1 MSRHV
6 AIASMALWSVCVIG
20 TATAQSPAAA
30 STREIDRD
38 IWAFL
43 VATVAND
50 DIIGMGRAYFPEA
63 VLVMPSATLPIK
75 VALEGWGRDMVAARA
90 KGARATVELRFS
102 RRQDDSTTA
111 FEVGI
116 FKYTVISKDGVRTPA
131 YFPFEELLVKTNG
144 KWRVLMEHQFPAVTQ
159 EEWNKLPQGG

>member
-43 VATVAND
+43 V
-50 DIIGMGRAYFPEA
+50 
-63 VLVMPSATLPIK
+63 
-75 VALEGWGRDMVAARA
+75 
-90 KGARATVELRFS
+90 ATVELRFS